1 MRKTLSILGVLVFA
15 IALSLS
21 AAWAQVVKITPLGS
35 HAGELCAGDRALLFE
50 DPTGVRILYDA
61 GRSVAG
67 SGDSRLGD
75 VHVVLLSHAHGD
87 HIGDSKAAGPNAGTC
102 DKPETVSA
110 APNSNTAEIAAAKN
124 SAVIVSNDMG
134 AFLSKKLQ
142 NIRNAETPGCPADG
156 LGRQMTV
163 PRSAPCVG
171 NLQLGGKR
179 TVKASGQAQGVQ
191 IALVQADHSNNVPR
205 SLLTEQGKT
214 SLAADNLTA
223 YVGHANGYVL
233 TFTNG
238 LKVYLSGDTAVM
250 GDMKTIIA
258 GFYKV
263 NLLSRMPAYVLA
275 RRWLCGG
282 RMSTSPAASC
292 TSSARSP
299 GQQDQGHED
308 RLLAHR
314 GPHSALG
321 QGARRP
327 ADPPRSGSPRRRPGV
342 VAARVPV
349 RDRQGAGR
357 PQHGSPVHR
366 RPPARR
372 PASVQ
377 SV

>member
-1 MRKTLSILGVLVFA
+1 MRKTLSILAVLVFG
-15 IALSLS
+15 IALSVS
-21 AAWAQVVKITPLGS
+21 PAWAQVVKITPLGS

-87 HIGDSKAAGPNAGTC
+87 HIGDSKATGPNAGTC

-134 AFLSKKLQ
+134 AFLNKKIQ
-142 NIRNAETPGCPADG
+142 NIRSAETQGCPAEG

-179 TVKASGQAQGVQ
+179 TVKASGQERGVQ

-214 SLAADNLTA
+214 SLAVDNLTA

-250 GDMKTIIA
+250 GDMKTVIG

-263 NLLSRMPAYVLA
+263 NLAVMNMGAFSMQSEESAFAVNELIQPKAVIPSHVNEAA
-275 RRWLCGG
+275 TTGG
-282 RMSTSPAASC
+282 KVN
-292 TSSARSP
+292 P
-299 GQQDQGHED
+299 GSKTAQFIE
-308 RLLAHR
+308 L
-314 GPHSALG
+314 
-321 QGARRP
+321 
-327 ADPPRSGSPRRRPGV
+327 V
-342 VAARVPV
+342 K
-349 RDRQGAGR
+349 GR
-357 PQHGSPVHR
+357 PVHLPLSGR
-366 RPPARR
+366 TMQFDGNAKCL
-372 PASVQ
+372 AGC
-377 SV
+377 